1 MGKPSTGHMTYPGYE
16 DFAWTARIVAIDP
29 MTHFAYEW
37 PATGGD
43 KELMKSGVPVPE
55 WTLVEFILEPLA
67 DGTRINGDGK
77 RASTR
82 CPSRG
87 GPMSCAATPAAGP
100 SRWRISE
107 PMPSADQASPDR
119 STPPAAL
126 FAALGD
132 TTRLALV
139 ERLSAGG
146 AGQSISRLGAGL
158 PMSRQAIRKHL
169 SVLED
174 AGLVGARP
182 SGREMLYA
190 LRANRSTRRAPA
202 WMTLPASGIYCCSA

>member
-1 MGKPSTGHMTYPGYE
+1 
-16 DFAWTARIVAIDP
+16 
-29 MTHFAYEW
+29 
-37 PATGGD
+37 
-43 KELMKSGVPVPE
+43 
-55 WTLVEFILEPLA
+55 
-67 DGTRINGDGK
+67 
-77 RASTR
+77 
-82 CPSRG
+82 
-87 GPMSCAATPAAGP
+87 
-100 SRWRISE
+100 
-107 PMPSADQASPDR
+107 MPSADQASPDR
-119 STPPAAL
+119 SPPPAPAAL

-169 SVLED
+169 SVLEE

-190 LRANRSTRRAPA
+190 LRREPIEQARACLDDIA
-202 WMTLPASGIYCCSA
+202 RQWDTLLQRLKSQVETSE